1 MSVDAVSDTYW
12 QTARGTI
19 RERCEA
25 VFNQELLSD
34 VKFEVRDSRGG
45 SKTIPAH
52 KFMLAISS
60 PVFFAMFY
68 GKAAEMKDSVE
79 ISDCEYESL
88 LELFRFIY
96 SDKAK
101 LNADNVMQLL
111 YLSKKYMLPTLA
123 EKCSAFL
130 KENLNAL
137 NVFHILPDAQKYEEK
152 DLMNHCWKLIETQTE
167 EAVKSEGFVTV
178 EKSVLEELVEKN
190 SLHIKEVELFKVI
203 DCWAEKEL
211 WDTYWQTAR
220 GTIRERCEAVF
231 NQELLSDVKFVVPDS
246 RGGSKT
252 IPAHKF
258 MLAISSPVF
267 FAMFYGKAAEIKDS
281 VEISDC
287 EYESLLEFF
296 RFIYSDKLNLN
307 ADNKCSAFLKE
318 NLNALN
324 VFHIL
329 PDAQKY
335 EEKDLMNHC
344 WKMIATQTEE
354 AVKSEGFV
362 TVERSVLEELVE
374 KNSLNIK
381 EVDLF
386 KAVDC
391 WAENKCKKQGLVA
404 EGSVK
409 RRVLGERVVQGIRF
423 PLMEETEFADIVLD
437 SEILTLK
444 ETNRLVKYFNS
455 VLHDSVGFLET
466 ERTEGKQVISRF
478 RSLAGG
484 LHYGETS
491 NCICFDVD
499 KNIHLHAIHFF
510 GSDNSQYSV
519 KLEVSEYNS
528 GISVRRQ
535 EGFFLS
541 KQVHCEIGDHQGFDI
556 LFKPPIAIT
565 ANTRYKISA
574 SITGPPY
581 CYGTNGCSTVEKS
594 GVTFHFFPFS
604 HPTSNGKGQLP
615 KFVFTLD

>member
-1 MSVDAVSDTYW
+1 MNEPCKAELAMSIDAVSDTYW

-34 VKFEVRDSRGG
+34 VKFVVRDSRGG

-123 EKCSAFL
+123 EKCS
-130 KENLNAL
+130 
-137 NVFHILPDAQKYEEK
+137 V
-152 DLMNHCWKLIETQTE
+152 
-167 EAVKSEGFVTV
+167 
-178 EKSVLEELVEKN
+178 
-190 SLHIKEVELFKVI
+190 
-203 DCWAEKEL
+203 
-211 WDTYWQTAR
+211 
-220 GTIRERCEAVF
+220 
-231 NQELLSDVKFVVPDS
+231 
-246 RGGSKT
+246 
-252 IPAHKF
+252 
-258 MLAISSPVF
+258 
-267 FAMFYGKAAEIKDS
+267 
-281 VEISDC
+281 
-287 EYESLLEFF
+287 
-296 RFIYSDKLNLN
+296 
-307 ADNKCSAFLKE
+307 FLKE

-344 WKMIATQTEE
+344 WKMIETQTEE

-381 EVDLF
+381 EVELF
-386 KAVDC
+386 KVIDC
-391 WAENKCKKQGLVA
+391 WAEKECKKQGLVA

-423 PLMEETEFADIVLD
+423 PLMGQTEFADIVLD
-437 SEILTLK
+437 SEILTLR

-455 VLHDSVGFLET
+455 VLNESVGFLET
-466 ERTEGKQVISRF
+466 ERNGGKQDISRF
-478 RSLAGG
+478 RSLDRGWW
-484 LHYGETS
+484 YNS
-491 NCICFDVD
+491 DYPNCIDFDVD

-510 GSDNSQYSV
+510 GSDNSKYSV
-519 KLEVSEYNS
+519 TLEVLDHSS
-528 GISVRRQ
+528 GISVRKR
-535 EGFFLS
+535 EGIFLS
-541 KQVHCEIGDHQGFDI
+541 KQIQWEIGDHQGHQGFDI
-556 LFKPPIAIT
+556 VFEPPIAIK
-565 ANTRYKISA
+565 ANKRYRISA
-574 SITGPPY
+574 AITGPPSW
-581 CYGTNGCSTVEKS
+581 YGTNGCSTVENS
-594 GVTFHFFPFS
+594 GVRFHFAPGLI
-604 HPTSNGKGQLP
+604 PTSYERGQFSR
-615 KFVFTLD
+615 FVFTLD

>member
-1 MSVDAVSDTYW
+1 MNEPCKAELAMSVDAVSDTYW

-34 VKFEVRDSRGG
+34 VKFVVRDSRGG

-88 LELFRFIY
+88 LELFRFMY
-96 SDKAK
+96 SDMANLK
-101 LNADNVMQLL
+101 ADNVMQLL

-152 DLMNHCWKLIETQTE
+152 DLMNHCWKLIETE
-167 EAVKSEGFVTV
+167 
-178 EKSVLEELVEKN
+178 
-190 SLHIKEVELFKVI
+190 
-203 DCWAEKEL
+203 
-211 WDTYWQTAR
+211 
-220 GTIRERCEAVF
+220 
-231 NQELLSDVKFVVPDS
+231 
-246 RGGSKT
+246 
-252 IPAHKF
+252 
-258 MLAISSPVF
+258 
-267 FAMFYGKAAEIKDS
+267 
-281 VEISDC
+281 
-287 EYESLLEFF
+287 
-296 RFIYSDKLNLN
+296 
-307 ADNKCSAFLKE
+307 
-318 NLNALN
+318 
-324 VFHIL
+324 
-329 PDAQKY
+329 
-335 EEKDLMNHC
+335 
-344 WKMIATQTEE
+344 TEE

-381 EVDLF
+381 EVELF

-391 WAENKCKKQGLVA
+391 WAENECKKQGLVA

-423 PLMEETEFADIVLD
+423 PVMEETEFADIVLD

-478 RSLAGG
+478 RSLKRGWR
-484 LHYGETS
+484 YNPS
-491 NCICFDVD
+491 YPNCICFDVD

-519 KLEVSEYNS
+519 TLEVFDHSS
-528 GISVRRQ
+528 GIFVRRKK
-535 EGFFLS
+535 GNFLS
-541 KQVHCEIGDHQGFDI
+541 KQIRCEIGDHQGFDI
-556 LFKPPIAIT
+556 VFEPPIAIK
-565 ANTRYKISA
+565 ANKRYQISA
-574 SITGPPY
+574 VITGPPSW
-581 CYGTNGCSTVEKS
+581 YGKNGCSAVEHS
-594 GVTFHFFPFS
+594 GVRFHFNSDSF
-604 HPTSNGKGQLP
+604 PTSDEKGQFSN
-615 KFVFTLD
+615 FVFTLD

>member
-25 VFNQELLSD
+25 IFNQELLSD
-34 VKFEVRDSRGG
+34 VKFVVRDSRGG

-79 ISDCEYESL
+79 ICDCEYESL

-96 SDKAK
+96 SDKAN

-111 YLSKKYMLPTLA
+111 YLSKKYMLLTLA
-123 EKCSAFL
+123 E
-130 KENLNAL
+130 
-137 NVFHILPDAQKYEEK
+137 
-152 DLMNHCWKLIETQTE
+152 
-167 EAVKSEGFVTV
+167 
-178 EKSVLEELVEKN
+178 
-190 SLHIKEVELFKVI
+190 
-203 DCWAEKEL
+203 
-211 WDTYWQTAR
+211 
-220 GTIRERCEAVF
+220 
-231 NQELLSDVKFVVPDS
+231 
-246 RGGSKT
+246 
-252 IPAHKF
+252 
-258 MLAISSPVF
+258 
-267 FAMFYGKAAEIKDS
+267 
-281 VEISDC
+281 
-287 EYESLLEFF
+287 
-296 RFIYSDKLNLN
+296 
-307 ADNKCSAFLKE
+307 KCSAFLKE

-362 TVERSVLEELVE
+362 TIERSVLEELVE

-381 EVDLF
+381 EVELF

-391 WAENKCKKQGLVA
+391 WAENECKKQGLVA
-404 EGSVK
+404 EGSAK

-423 PLMEETEFADIVLD
+423 PVMEQTEFADIVLD

-478 RSLAGG
+478 RSLARGW
-484 LHYGETS
+484 HYGVTP

-519 KLEVSEYNS
+519 TLGVLDHFS
-528 GISVRRQ
+528 GISVRKQ
-535 EGFFLS
+535 EGNFLS
-541 KQVHCEIGDHQGFDI
+541 KQIQCEIGDHQGFDI
-556 LFKPPIAIT
+556 VFEPPIAIK
-565 ANTRYKISA
+565 ANKRYRIWA
-574 SITGPPY
+574 CITGPPSW
-581 CYGTNGCSTVEKS
+581 YGTNGCSSVEKS
-594 GVTFHFFPFS
+594 GVTFHFFPVS
-604 HPTSNGKGQLP
+604 HPTSSEKGLFP
-615 KFVFTLD
+615 KFVFTQN

>member
-34 VKFEVRDSRGG
+34 VKFVVRDSRGG

-96 SDKAK
+96 SDKAN

-130 KENLNAL
+130 K
-137 NVFHILPDAQKYEEK
+137 K
-152 DLMNHCWKLIETQTE
+152 
-167 EAVKSEGFVTV
+167 
-178 EKSVLEELVEKN
+178 
-190 SLHIKEVELFKVI
+190 
-203 DCWAEKEL
+203 
-211 WDTYWQTAR
+211 
-220 GTIRERCEAVF
+220 
-231 NQELLSDVKFVVPDS
+231 
-246 RGGSKT
+246 
-252 IPAHKF
+252 
-258 MLAISSPVF
+258 
-267 FAMFYGKAAEIKDS
+267 
-281 VEISDC
+281 
-287 EYESLLEFF
+287 
-296 RFIYSDKLNLN
+296 
-307 ADNKCSAFLKE
+307 

-344 WKMIATQTEE
+344 WKMIETQTEE

-362 TVERSVLEELVE
+362 TIERSVLEELVE

-381 EVDLF
+381 EVELF

-391 WAENKCKKQGLVA
+391 WAENECKKQGLVA

-423 PLMEETEFADIVLD
+423 PVMEQREFADIVLD
-437 SEILTLK
+437 SEILTPK

-466 ERTEGKQVISRF
+466 ARTGGKQVISRF
-478 RSLAGG
+478 RSVARGWRYYP
-484 LHYGETS
+484 HCRNS
-491 NCICFDVD
+491 ICFDVD
-499 KNIHLHAIHFF
+499 KDIHLHAIYFF

-519 KLEVSEYNS
+519 TLWLLGYSS
-528 GISVRRQ
+528 DISVREQ
-535 EGFFLS
+535 EGNFLS
-541 KQVHCEIGDHQGFDI
+541 KQIQCEIGDHQGFDI
-556 LFKPPIAIT
+556 VLEPPIAIK
-565 ANTRYKISA
+565 ANTRYEISA
-574 SITGPPY
+574 AITGPPSW
-581 CYGTNGCSTVEKS
+581 YGTNGCSTVEHS
-594 GVTFHFFPFS
+594 GVTFHF
-604 HPTSNGKGQLP
+604 TSASTTQTNNEVGQFP
-615 KFVFTLD
+615 KFVFSLD

>member
-1 MSVDAVSDTYW
+1 MSVDAVLDTYW

-34 VKFEVRDSRGG
+34 VKFVVRDSRGG

-96 SDKAK
+96 SDKAN

-152 DLMNHCWKLIETQTE
+152 DLMNHCWKMIATQSE
-167 EAVKSEGFVTV
+167 EAVKSEGFVT
-178 EKSVLEELVEKN
+178 
-190 SLHIKEVELFKVI
+190 I
-203 DCWAEKEL
+203 
-211 WDTYWQTAR
+211 
-220 GTIRERCEAVF
+220 
-231 NQELLSDVKFVVPDS
+231 
-246 RGGSKT
+246 
-252 IPAHKF
+252 
-258 MLAISSPVF
+258 
-267 FAMFYGKAAEIKDS
+267 
-281 VEISDC
+281 
-287 EYESLLEFF
+287 
-296 RFIYSDKLNLN
+296 
-307 ADNKCSAFLKE
+307 
-318 NLNALN
+318 
-324 VFHIL
+324 
-329 PDAQKY
+329 
-335 EEKDLMNHC
+335 
-344 WKMIATQTEE
+344 
-354 AVKSEGFV
+354 
-362 TVERSVLEELVE
+362 ERSVLEELVE

-381 EVDLF
+381 EVELF

-391 WAENKCKKQGLVA
+391 WAENECKKQGLVA
-404 EGSVK
+404 DGSVK

-423 PLMEETEFADIVLD
+423 PVMEETEFADIVLD

-478 RSLAGG
+478 RSLARGW
-484 LHYGETS
+484 HYGVTS

-519 KLEVSEYNS
+519 TLDVSDYS
-528 GISVRRQ
+528 SFISIRRQ
-535 EGFFLS
+535 GGNFLS
-541 KQVHCEIGDHQGFDI
+541 RQIQCEIGYYQGFDI
-556 LFKPPIAIT
+556 VFEPPIAIK
-565 ANTRYKISA
+565 ANACYQIWA
-574 SITGPPY
+574 AITGPPSW
-581 CYGTNGCSTVEKS
+581 YGRNGCSTVENS
-594 GVTFHFFPFS
+594 GVTFHFS
-604 HPTSNGKGQLP
+604 SASTTQTNDEVGQFP

>member
-1 MSVDAVSDTYW
+1 MLLFSTLVVFLVLHSNKSTAVLDTYW

-34 VKFEVRDSRGG
+34 VKFVVRDSRGG

-68 GKAAEMKDSVE
+68 GKAAEIKDSVE

-96 SDKAK
+96 SDKAN

-152 DLMNHCWKLIETQTE
+152 DLINHCWKLIETQTE

-178 EKSVLEELVEKN
+178 E
-190 SLHIKEVELFKVI
+190 
-203 DCWAEKEL
+203 
-211 WDTYWQTAR
+211 
-220 GTIRERCEAVF
+220 
-231 NQELLSDVKFVVPDS
+231 
-246 RGGSKT
+246 
-252 IPAHKF
+252 
-258 MLAISSPVF
+258 
-267 FAMFYGKAAEIKDS
+267 
-281 VEISDC
+281 
-287 EYESLLEFF
+287 
-296 RFIYSDKLNLN
+296 
-307 ADNKCSAFLKE
+307 
-318 NLNALN
+318 
-324 VFHIL
+324 
-329 PDAQKY
+329 
-335 EEKDLMNHC
+335 
-344 WKMIATQTEE
+344 
-354 AVKSEGFV
+354 
-362 TVERSVLEELVE
+362 RSVLEELVD

-381 EVDLF
+381 EVELF

-391 WAENKCKKQGLVA
+391 WAENECKKQGLVA

-409 RRVLGERVVQGIRF
+409 RRVLGEHVVQGIRF
-423 PLMEETEFADIVLD
+423 PVMEQTEFADIVLD
-437 SEILTLK
+437 SEILTPK
-444 ETNRLVKYFNS
+444 ETNRLVKYYNS

-466 ERTEGKQVISRF
+466 ERTEEKQVISRF
-478 RSLAGG
+478 RSIGRG
-484 LHYGETS
+484 MYYRETS
-491 NCICFDVD
+491 NFICFDVD

-510 GSDNSQYSV
+510 GSDYRSYLV
-519 KLEVSEYNS
+519 TLDVSEYNS

-535 EGFFLS
+535 GGSFSS
-541 KQVHCEIGDHQGFDI
+541 KQIQCEIGDHQGFDI
-556 LFKPPIAIT
+556 VFEPPIAIK
-565 ANTRYKISA
+565 ANIRYKISA
-574 SITGPPY
+574 AITGPPSW
-581 CYGTNGCSTVEKS
+581 YGTNGCSTVKKS
-594 GVTFHFFPFS
+594 GVTFHFFPVS
-604 HPTSNGKGQLP
+604 HPTSGGDGQFP

>member
-1 MSVDAVSDTYW
+1 MSVDAVWDTYW

-68 GKAAEMKDSVE
+68 GKAAEIKDSVE

-96 SDKAK
+96 SDKAN

-123 EKCSAFL
+123 E
-130 KENLNAL
+130 
-137 NVFHILPDAQKYEEK
+137 
-152 DLMNHCWKLIETQTE
+152 
-167 EAVKSEGFVTV
+167 
-178 EKSVLEELVEKN
+178 
-190 SLHIKEVELFKVI
+190 
-203 DCWAEKEL
+203 
-211 WDTYWQTAR
+211 
-220 GTIRERCEAVF
+220 
-231 NQELLSDVKFVVPDS
+231 
-246 RGGSKT
+246 
-252 IPAHKF
+252 
-258 MLAISSPVF
+258 
-267 FAMFYGKAAEIKDS
+267 
-281 VEISDC
+281 
-287 EYESLLEFF
+287 
-296 RFIYSDKLNLN
+296 
-307 ADNKCSAFLKE
+307 KCSAFLKE

-391 WAENKCKKQGLVA
+391 WAENECKKQGLVA

-565 ANTRYKISA
+565 ANTRYK
-574 SITGPPY
+574 
-581 CYGTNGCSTVEKS
+581 
-594 GVTFHFFPFS
+594 FR
-604 HPTSNGKGQLP
+604 LP
-615 KFVFTLD
+615 LLVPHIVMEQMAALL

>member
-1 MSVDAVSDTYW
+1 MSLQQLLEKMNEPCKAELAMSVDAVSDTYW

-34 VKFEVRDSRGG
+34 VKFVVRDSRGG

-152 DLMNHCWKLIETQTE
+152 DLMNHCWKLIETE
-167 EAVKSEGFVTV
+167 
-178 EKSVLEELVEKN
+178 
-190 SLHIKEVELFKVI
+190 
-203 DCWAEKEL
+203 
-211 WDTYWQTAR
+211 
-220 GTIRERCEAVF
+220 
-231 NQELLSDVKFVVPDS
+231 
-246 RGGSKT
+246 
-252 IPAHKF
+252 
-258 MLAISSPVF
+258 
-267 FAMFYGKAAEIKDS
+267 
-281 VEISDC
+281 
-287 EYESLLEFF
+287 
-296 RFIYSDKLNLN
+296 
-307 ADNKCSAFLKE
+307 
-318 NLNALN
+318 
-324 VFHIL
+324 
-329 PDAQKY
+329 
-335 EEKDLMNHC
+335 
-344 WKMIATQTEE
+344 TEE

-381 EVDLF
+381 EVELF
-386 KAVDC
+386 KAIDC
-391 WAENKCKKQGLVA
+391 WAEKECEKQGLVA
-404 EGSVK
+404 EGSAK

-423 PLMEETEFADIVLD
+423 PVMEQTEFADIVLD
-437 SEILTLK
+437 SEILTPK
-444 ETNRLVKYFNS
+444 ETNRLVKYYNS

-466 ERTEGKQVISRF
+466 ERRQRTEGKQVISRF
-478 RSLAGG
+478 RSLERGWYYSSQFA
-484 LHYGETS
+484 LNS

-519 KLEVSEYNS
+519 TLEVLNHSS
-528 GISVRRQ
+528 GISVRKR
-535 EGFFLS
+535 EGNFLS
-541 KQVHCEIGDHQGFDI
+541 KQIQWEIGDHQGFDI
-556 LFKPPIAIT
+556 VFEPPIAIK

-574 SITGPPY
+574 SISGPPSW
-581 CYGTNGCSTVEKS
+581 YGTNGCSTVEKS
-594 GVTFHFFPFS
+594 RVRFHFYS
-604 HPTSNGKGQLP
+604 VSTPTSNEQGQFP

>member
-1 MSVDAVSDTYW
+1 MSLQQWLEEMNELCKAELAMSVDAVSDTYW
-12 QTARGTI
+12 QTTRSTI

-34 VKFEVRDSRGG
+34 VKFVVRDSRGG

-152 DLMNHCWKLIETQTE
+152 DLMNHCWK
-167 EAVKSEGFVTV
+167 
-178 EKSVLEELVEKN
+178 
-190 SLHIKEVELFKVI
+190 
-203 DCWAEKEL
+203 
-211 WDTYWQTAR
+211 
-220 GTIRERCEAVF
+220 
-231 NQELLSDVKFVVPDS
+231 
-246 RGGSKT
+246 
-252 IPAHKF
+252 
-258 MLAISSPVF
+258 
-267 FAMFYGKAAEIKDS
+267 
-281 VEISDC
+281 
-287 EYESLLEFF
+287 
-296 RFIYSDKLNLN
+296 
-307 ADNKCSAFLKE
+307 
-318 NLNALN
+318 
-324 VFHIL
+324 
-329 PDAQKY
+329 
-335 EEKDLMNHC
+335 
-344 WKMIATQTEE
+344 MIATQTEE

-362 TVERSVLEELVE
+362 TIERSVLEELVE

-381 EVDLF
+381 EVELF

-391 WAENKCKKQGLVA
+391 WAENECKKQGLVA
-404 EGSVK
+404 EGSAK

-423 PLMEETEFADIVLD
+423 PVMEETEFADIVLD

-466 ERTEGKQVISRF
+466 ERTERKQVISRF
-478 RSLAGG
+478 RSLARGW
-484 LHYGETS
+484 HYGVTP
-491 NCICFDVD
+491 NCLCFDVD

-519 KLEVSEYNS
+519 TLGVLDHSS
-528 GISVRRQ
+528 GISVTEQ
-535 EGFFLS
+535 EGNFLS
-541 KQVHCEIGDHQGFDI
+541 KQIQCEIGDYQDFDI
-556 LFKPPIAIT
+556 VFEPPIAIK
-565 ANTRYKISA
+565 ANACYQIWA
-574 SITGPPY
+574 AITGPPSW
-581 CYGTNGCSTVEKS
+581 YGRNGCSTVENS
-594 GVTFHFFPFS
+594 GVTFHFTS
-604 HPTSNGKGQLP
+604 ASTILTSNEVGQFP

>member
-1 MSVDAVSDTYW
+1 MNKPCIAELAMSVDAVSDTYW

-25 VFNQELLSD
+25 IFNQELLSD
-34 VKFEVRDSRGG
+34 VKFVVRDSRGG

-88 LELFRFIY
+88 LELFRFMY
-96 SDKAK
+96 SDKAN

-137 NVFHILPDAQKYEEK
+137 NVFHILPD
-152 DLMNHCWKLIETQTE
+152 T
-167 EAVKSEGFVTV
+167 
-178 EKSVLEELVEKN
+178 
-190 SLHIKEVELFKVI
+190 
-203 DCWAEKEL
+203 
-211 WDTYWQTAR
+211 
-220 GTIRERCEAVF
+220 
-231 NQELLSDVKFVVPDS
+231 
-246 RGGSKT
+246 
-252 IPAHKF
+252 
-258 MLAISSPVF
+258 
-267 FAMFYGKAAEIKDS
+267 
-281 VEISDC
+281 
-287 EYESLLEFF
+287 
-296 RFIYSDKLNLN
+296 
-307 ADNKCSAFLKE
+307 
-318 NLNALN
+318 
-324 VFHIL
+324 
-329 PDAQKY
+329 QKY

-362 TVERSVLEELVE
+362 TIERSVLEELVE

-381 EVDLF
+381 EMELF

-391 WAENKCKKQGLVA
+391 WAENECKKQGLVA
-404 EGSVK
+404 DGSVK

-423 PLMEETEFADIVLD
+423 PVMEETEFADIVLD

-478 RSLAGG
+478 RSLARGW
-484 LHYGETS
+484 HYGVTA

-519 KLEVSEYNS
+519 TLLVLDHSS
-528 GISVRRQ
+528 GIYVTRQ
-535 EGFFLS
+535 EGNFLS
-541 KQVHCEIGDHQGFDI
+541 KQIQCEIGDYQGFDI
-556 LFKPPIAIT
+556 VFEPPIAIK
-565 ANTRYKISA
+565 ANTRYQIWA
-574 SITGPPY
+574 AITGPPSW
-581 CYGTNGCSTVEKS
+581 YGTKGCSTVEKA
-594 GVTFHFFPFS
+594 GVTFHFFPVS
-604 HPTSNGKGQLP
+604 HPTSNGVGQFP

>member
-1 MSVDAVSDTYW
+1 MSVHAVSDTYW
-12 QTARGTI
+12 QTARRTI

-34 VKFEVRDSRGG
+34 VKFVVRDSRGG

-96 SDKAK
+96 SDKAN

-152 DLMNHCWKLIETQTE
+152 DLTNNCWKLIE
-167 EAVKSEGFVTV
+167 
-178 EKSVLEELVEKN
+178 
-190 SLHIKEVELFKVI
+190 
-203 DCWAEKEL
+203 
-211 WDTYWQTAR
+211 
-220 GTIRERCEAVF
+220 
-231 NQELLSDVKFVVPDS
+231 
-246 RGGSKT
+246 
-252 IPAHKF
+252 
-258 MLAISSPVF
+258 
-267 FAMFYGKAAEIKDS
+267 
-281 VEISDC
+281 
-287 EYESLLEFF
+287 
-296 RFIYSDKLNLN
+296 
-307 ADNKCSAFLKE
+307 
-318 NLNALN
+318 
-324 VFHIL
+324 
-329 PDAQKY
+329 
-335 EEKDLMNHC
+335 
-344 WKMIATQTEE
+344 TQTEE

-374 KNSLNIK
+374 KNSLNIR
-381 EVDLF
+381 EVELF

-391 WAENKCKKQGLVA
+391 WAENECKKQGLLA

-409 RRVLGERVVQGIRF
+409 RRVLGERVVEGIRF
-423 PLMEETEFADIVLD
+423 PLMGQTEFADLVLD
-437 SEILTLK
+437 SEILTLR

-455 VLHDSVGFLET
+455 VLNESVGFLET
-466 ERTEGKQVISRF
+466 ERNGGKQDISRF
-478 RSLAGG
+478 RSLERGWG
-484 LHYGETS
+484 HNSNYP

-519 KLEVSEYNS
+519 TLEVLDHSS

-535 EGFFLS
+535 EGKFLS
-541 KQVHCEIGDHQGFDI
+541 KQIQWEIGDHQGFDI
-556 LFKPPIAIT
+556 VFEPAIAIK
-565 ANTRYKISA
+565 ANTRYEISA
-574 SITGPPY
+574 AITGPPSW
-581 CYGTNGCSTVEKS
+581 YGTSGCSTVEHS
-594 GVTFHFFPFS
+594 GVTFHFAS
-604 HPTSNGKGQLP
+604 ASIPTSYERGQFSR
-615 KFVFTLD
+615 FVFTLD

>member
-1 MSVDAVSDTYW
+1 MNELCKAELAMSVDVVSDTYW

-34 VKFEVRDSRGG
+34 VNFVVRDSSGG

-60 PVFFAMFY
+60 PVFFALFY

-88 LELFRFIY
+88 LELFRFMY
-96 SDKAK
+96 SDMANLK
-101 LNADNVMQLL
+101 ADNVMQLL

-152 DLMNHCWKLIETQTE
+152 DLMNHCWKLIETE
-167 EAVKSEGFVTV
+167 
-178 EKSVLEELVEKN
+178 
-190 SLHIKEVELFKVI
+190 
-203 DCWAEKEL
+203 
-211 WDTYWQTAR
+211 
-220 GTIRERCEAVF
+220 
-231 NQELLSDVKFVVPDS
+231 
-246 RGGSKT
+246 
-252 IPAHKF
+252 
-258 MLAISSPVF
+258 
-267 FAMFYGKAAEIKDS
+267 
-281 VEISDC
+281 
-287 EYESLLEFF
+287 
-296 RFIYSDKLNLN
+296 
-307 ADNKCSAFLKE
+307 
-318 NLNALN
+318 
-324 VFHIL
+324 
-329 PDAQKY
+329 
-335 EEKDLMNHC
+335 
-344 WKMIATQTEE
+344 TEE

-381 EVDLF
+381 EVELF

-391 WAENKCKKQGLVA
+391 WAEKECKKQGLLA
-404 EGSVK
+404 EGSAK
-409 RRVLGERVVQGIRF
+409 RRVLGERIVQGIRF
-423 PLMEETEFADIVLD
+423 PLMEQTEFADIVLD

-466 ERTEGKQVISRF
+466 ERRQRTEGKQFISRF
-478 RSLAGG
+478 RSLARGW
-484 LHYGETS
+484 YYSFNS

-519 KLEVSEYNS
+519 TLEVFEHSS
-528 GISVRRQ
+528 GISVSRQ
-535 EGFFLS
+535 EGDFLS
-541 KQVHCEIGDHQGFDI
+541 KQIQCEIGDYQGFDI
-556 LFKPPIAIT
+556 VLEPPIAIK
-565 ANTRYKISA
+565 ANKRYRIST
-574 SITGPPY
+574 SITGPPSW
-581 CYGTNGCSTVEKS
+581 YGTNGCSTVEKS
-594 GVTFHFFPFS
+594 GVTFHFFS
-604 HPTSNGKGQLP
+604 VSTPTSKEKGQFP

>member
-1 MSVDAVSDTYW
+1 MNEPCKAELAMSVDAVSDTYW

-34 VKFEVRDSRGG
+34 VKFVVRDSRGG

-79 ISDCEYESL
+79 ICDCEYESL

-96 SDKAK
+96 SDEAK

-111 YLSKKYMLPTLA
+111 YLSKKYMMPTLA

-178 EKSVLEELVEKN
+178 E
-190 SLHIKEVELFKVI
+190 
-203 DCWAEKEL
+203 
-211 WDTYWQTAR
+211 
-220 GTIRERCEAVF
+220 
-231 NQELLSDVKFVVPDS
+231 
-246 RGGSKT
+246 
-252 IPAHKF
+252 
-258 MLAISSPVF
+258 
-267 FAMFYGKAAEIKDS
+267 
-281 VEISDC
+281 
-287 EYESLLEFF
+287 
-296 RFIYSDKLNLN
+296 
-307 ADNKCSAFLKE
+307 
-318 NLNALN
+318 
-324 VFHIL
+324 
-329 PDAQKY
+329 
-335 EEKDLMNHC
+335 
-344 WKMIATQTEE
+344 
-354 AVKSEGFV
+354 
-362 TVERSVLEELVE
+362 RSVLEELVE

-381 EVDLF
+381 EVELF

-391 WAENKCKKQGLVA
+391 WAENECKKQGLVA

-423 PLMEETEFADIVLD
+423 PVMEETEFADIVLD

-466 ERTEGKQVISRF
+466 ERRQRTEGKQVISRF
-478 RSLAGG
+478 RSLARGW
-484 LHYGETS
+484 YYSFNS

-519 KLEVSEYNS
+519 TLEVFDHSS
-528 GISVRRQ
+528 GIFVRRKK
-535 EGFFLS
+535 GNFLS
-541 KQVHCEIGDHQGFDI
+541 KQIRCEIGDHQGFDI
-556 LFKPPIAIT
+556 VFEPPIAIK
-565 ANTRYKISA
+565 ANKRYQISA
-574 SITGPPY
+574 VITGPPSW
-581 CYGTNGCSTVEKS
+581 YGKNGCSAVEHS
-594 GVTFHFFPFS
+594 GVRFHFNSDSF
-604 HPTSNGKGQLP
+604 PTSDEKGQFSN
-615 KFVFTLD
+615 FVFTLD

>member
-1 MSVDAVSDTYW
+1 MNKPCKAELAMSVDAVSDTYW

-25 VFNQELLSD
+25 IFNQELLSD
-34 VKFEVRDSRGG
+34 VKFVVRDSRGG

-96 SDKAK
+96 SDKAN

-152 DLMNHCWKLIETQTE
+152 DLMNHCWKMIE
-167 EAVKSEGFVTV
+167 
-178 EKSVLEELVEKN
+178 
-190 SLHIKEVELFKVI
+190 
-203 DCWAEKEL
+203 
-211 WDTYWQTAR
+211 
-220 GTIRERCEAVF
+220 
-231 NQELLSDVKFVVPDS
+231 
-246 RGGSKT
+246 
-252 IPAHKF
+252 
-258 MLAISSPVF
+258 
-267 FAMFYGKAAEIKDS
+267 
-281 VEISDC
+281 
-287 EYESLLEFF
+287 
-296 RFIYSDKLNLN
+296 
-307 ADNKCSAFLKE
+307 
-318 NLNALN
+318 
-324 VFHIL
+324 
-329 PDAQKY
+329 
-335 EEKDLMNHC
+335 
-344 WKMIATQTEE
+344 TQTEE

-381 EVDLF
+381 EVELF
-386 KAVDC
+386 KVIDC
-391 WAENKCKKQGLVA
+391 WAEKECKKQGLVA

-423 PLMEETEFADIVLD
+423 PLMGQTEFADIVLD
-437 SEILTLK
+437 SEILTLR

-455 VLHDSVGFLET
+455 VLNESVGFLET
-466 ERTEGKQVISRF
+466 ERNGGKQDISRF
-478 RSLAGG
+478 RSLDRGWWYYSDYPNWIDF
-484 LHYGETS
+484 H
-491 NCICFDVD
+491 VD

-519 KLEVSEYNS
+519 TLEVLDNSS
-528 GISVRRQ
+528 GISVRKR
-535 EGFFLS
+535 EGIFLS
-541 KQVHCEIGDHQGFDI
+541 KQIQWEIGDHQGHQGFDI
-556 LFKPPIAIT
+556 VFEPPIAIK
-565 ANTRYKISA
+565 ANKRYRISA
-574 SITGPPY
+574 AITGPPSW
-581 CYGTNGCSTVEKS
+581 YGTNGCSTEENS
-594 GVTFHFFPFS
+594 GVRFHFAPGS
-604 HPTSNGKGQLP
+604 IPTSYERGQFSR
-615 KFVFTLD
+615 FVFTLD